1 MNNSISITKS
11 SSEIIVLL
19 IIYFITLIFIGI
31 IKSNILID
39 ILPAELVNTAKISSY
54 VSIVISSIISAIV
67 IGLIIGMIFFLN
79 IIFDININENNLVS
93 SFDNPVLVFIFFEL
107 IKYTLAYFMLDNE
120 ISRISYSD
128 NFLEEIKLTSWYL
141 YDNTIKYL
149 MIFISTIT
157 YCYTLYI
164 REKEIKISI
173 LIIFSIVLLTGFYI
187 STIDFFD
194 NISHSI
200 F

>member
-1 MNNSISITKS
+1 MKNSVSITKS
-11 SSEIIVLL
+11 SSEIIILL
-19 IIYFITLIFIGI
+19 IIYFIILVVVGI

-39 ILPAELVNTAKISSY
+39 ILPTELVYTAKISSY

-67 IGLIIGMIFFLN
+67 IGLIIGMLFFFN
-79 IIFDININENNLVS
+79 VIFDININENNLVS
-93 SFDNPVLVFIFFEL
+93 SFDNPVLVFIVFEL
-107 IKYTLAYFMLDNE
+107 IKFTLAYFMLENE
-120 ISRISYSD
+120 ISRISFSD

-141 YDNTIKYL
+141 YDAILKYL

-157 YCYTLYI
+157 YCFTLYN
-164 REKEIKISI
+164 REKEIKISV

-194 NISHSI
+194 NI
-200 F
+200 